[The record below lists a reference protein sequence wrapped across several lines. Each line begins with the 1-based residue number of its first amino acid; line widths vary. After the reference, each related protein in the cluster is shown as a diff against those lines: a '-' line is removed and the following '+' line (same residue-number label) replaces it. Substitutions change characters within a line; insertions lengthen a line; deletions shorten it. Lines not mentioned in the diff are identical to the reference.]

1 MCCTSRSLVL
11 WKQETQ
17 AEAQLEQAKAAL
29 EGLVSLMANDADIR
43 LLTRRVEAL
52 DRSLRRFTVIT
63 IQLEKTLGDL
73 VQVLK
78 QKQEEADE

>member
-1 MCCTSRSLVL
+1 MCCTSRSLVF

-43 LLTRRVEAL
+43 LLTRRIEAL
-52 DRSLRRFTVIT
+52 DRSLRRFSLIT
-63 IQLEKTLGDL
+63 TQLEKTLGDL